1 MDKLD
6 KELLYNI
13 YSLKKAHAMIIHEDV
28 LVRVAEVNNNI
39 QRFLWLFR
47 WFVSYCSH
55 TSPLHSVFPGL
66 GDGPLGLR

>member
-47 WFVSYCSH
+47 
-55 TSPLHSVFPGL
+55 
-66 GDGPLGLR
+66 